1 MSKKY
6 KENLIYI
13 PTDLVGNAIVDN
25 IRKSFDL
32 GTKLKPDVKL
42 ATLNQILFGGD
53 SEIKFNKVA
62 SSRSAKIYDF
72 RIENFA
78 GDKALQQKK
87 KELENQGKSQTTIA
101 GILFFEILNSVAELV
116 AKPIINK
123 DMFFDTSFPGGRAI
137 DNTFFLPLDATEQ
150 EKNDSKLDENIPYY
164 YYNIRSDFTK
174 YVKNDPFGRFQGNT
188 STNSDIVPS
197 MYRLIESDFLEPDGK
212 TLNDIGDKVNYSLF
226 ESTNWNH
233 VVF

>member
-6 KENLIYI
+6 QKNLIYI
-13 PTDLVGNAIVDN
+13 PTDLIGNAIVDN

-32 GTKLKPDVKL
+32 GTKIKPNVTL
-42 ATLNQILFGGD
+42 ATLNQILFGGN

-62 SSRSAKIYDF
+62 SSRTAKVYDF
-72 RIENFA
+72 RVENFA
-78 GDKALQQKK
+78 GDEAVAQEKKRLQDKG
-87 KELENQGKSQTTIA
+87 LSAAAVGFAIA
-101 GILFFEILNSVAELV
+101 FRVAEAATKLVAQPIVDKDLFFDI
-116 AKPIINK
+116 
-123 DMFFDTSFPGGRAI
+123 SFPGGQAV

-188 STNSDIVPS
+188 TTNSDIVPS
-197 MYRLIESDFLEPDGK
+197 MYRLVESCCFLR
-212 TLNDIGDKVNYSLF
+212 LRLLQCLF
-226 ESTNWNH
+226 ARLLRYYKR
-233 VVF
+233 